1 MTVHARL
8 AALVLA
14 LVVVATGVVA
24 HAQNIAIGEWDFTTE
39 SPVSTTKSVLV
50 IRQEGDKVVA
60 FGKSPAGERKYD
72 SIEVKDQ
79 AITMVITIQY
89 EGSPMVITY
98 VGEITKDGMAGAAD
112 FGGMATGTWSAVTR
126 K

>member
-1 MTVHARL
+1 MTVQSRL
-8 AALVLA
+8 AALAVA
-14 LVVVATGVVA
+14 LVVVATGVVS
-24 HAQNIAIGEWDFTTE
+24 HAQNTAVGEWDFTTV
-39 SPVSTTKSVLV
+39 SPVSTTTSLLV

-72 SIEVKDQ
+72 SIEVKGKD
-79 AITMVITIQY
+79 ISLVITVQY

-98 VGEITKDGMAGAAD
+98 VGEITKDGMAGSAD
-112 FGGMATGTWSAVTR
+112 FGGMATGTWSAVTH